1 MDEQLVKKAKQ
12 YASRQNK
19 SLSGMITD
27 LLQKQTALIDG
38 KQQRKNPFLELAG
51 ILDYEALKNSK
62 DDRTQ
67 YLLSKHD

>member
-1 MDEQLVKKAKQ
+1 MDEQLVKKAKR

-27 LLQKQTALIDG
+27 WLEKQTSISG
-38 KQQRKNPFLELAG
+38 NKVQKNPFLEVSG
-51 ILDYEALKNSK
+51 ILDYEAIKESK
-62 DDRTQ
+62 DNRTQ